1 MSRTDLLFS
10 TITAKWKG
18 AKELVEALQEN
29 ISGYGFKF
37 NKGMIMRTCL
47 MLTDCKILFTVD
59 KGFSPA
65 NIEKIKNSWADIA
78 KAIEKTARFLRQDWG
93 ISERHLG
100 SKNSIIPIIYY
111 FYKGGSTKHRS
122 KQELKKYFFITN
134 LKNHFS
140 SHGDAMLRNIRKV
153 MWNDKENKLYNREF
167 SLEKIKKS
175 KEVEGK
181 YFDEIGEKSFKVYK
195 VDIDYWIENLQYPK
209 TFFLL
214 YLLYDNLN
222 FVDRDF
228 HQDHIHPKAN
238 FSEYK
243 KSDLKLWKKANSLP
257 NLMFLKGSYNKEK
270 SIMPFEDWVQN
281 NYDISSTRSKFLK
294 ENYIYKDQDLK
305 FSKETFEN
313 FYENRKKI
321 MYDKLL
327 QILS

>member
-1 MSRTDLLFS
+1 
-10 TITAKWKG
+10 
-18 AKELVEALQEN
+18 
-29 ISGYGFKF
+29 
-37 NKGMIMRTCL
+37 
-47 MLTDCKILFTVD
+47 
-59 KGFSPA
+59 
-65 NIEKIKNSWADIA
+65 
-78 KAIEKTARFLRQDWG
+78 
-93 ISERHLG
+93 
-100 SKNSIIPIIYY
+100 
-111 FYKGGSTKHRS
+111 
-122 KQELKKYFFITN
+122 
-134 LKNHFS
+134 
-140 SHGDAMLRNIRKV
+140 
-153 MWNDKENKLYNREF
+153 REF